1 MKKGCFLKFII
12 IFTIILAATLYI
24 VQNKFEKIFFNPGKE
39 LVLAALEEGW
49 EDNLNYLK
57 ESAAKD
63 SLKSL
68 LEFYL
73 KKMKST
79 KNLSS
84 DQIEE
89 TIKYLETTFKD
100 SLVDLNELTDI
111 RELLEKELLNEK

>member
-24 VQNKFEKIFFNPGKE
+24 VQNKFEKIFLNPGKE
-39 LVLAALEEGW
+39 LLITSLEEAW

-57 ESAAKD
+57 ESVAKD

-68 LEFYL
+68 LKSHI
-73 KKMKST
+73 KKLKST
-79 KNLSS
+79 QDLSS
-84 DQIEE
+84 DRIEE
-89 TIKYLETTFKD
+89 TIKYLESTFKD